1 MSRPIAH
8 FATAAFIVLAAACTT
23 NPVHVRVDQDSAR
36 NVAAYRTF
44 GFYEQPSTDS
54 ARYQT
59 LLTSHLQASTRQ
71 QLESRGYVFSQENP
85 QLLVNFLVNV
95 RQQQQIQATPVGGVG
110 LRAAYRGVGGYDID
124 TVTTKQGTV
133 TIDVVDAANRSIVWQ
148 GVGEGAVS
156 AKAERNTGAVVKDAV
171 VEIFRNFPA
180 RSAL

>member
-1 MSRPIAH
+1 MFRPAAH
-8 FATAAFIVLAAACTT
+8 FAVATFAVLVTACAS
-23 NPVHVRVDQDSAR
+23 NPMHVRVDHDPVRS
-36 NVAAYRTF
+36 VTGYRTF

-85 QLLVNFLVNV
+85 QLLVNFVVNV
-95 RQQQQIQATPVGGVG
+95 RQQQQIQTTPAGGVG
-110 LRAAYRGVGGYDID
+110 LRTAYRGIGGYDIE
-124 TVTTKQGTV
+124 TITTKQGTV

-148 GVGEGAVS
+148 GVGEGVIS
-156 AKAERNTGAVVKDAV
+156 PKAERNTGAVVNGAV
-171 VEIFRNFPA
+171 TEIFREFPS